1 MVVPASAD
9 GRNSMES
16 LDVRLSERTMDRNVP
31 ISRLTSFRDGPLEL
45 KLQVFLP
52 LSEAEKS
59 LLGDLQRTKVDLRPG
74 VELMREGEPIA
85 KILIVTEGWAIRH
98 RDLSDGR
105 RQIINFVLPGDFVGV
120 QSVLFAQS
128 DHSVSALTK
137 VKAAH
142 FEPDRIIEMFA
153 RFPRLA
159 AALSW
164 CTTRE
169 ESIIAERVAS
179 IGRRSAYERM
189 AHLFLELLY
198 RLRTI
203 KSAPDKSFELPVTQE
218 VLADVLGLSIV
229 HVNRTLRRLRQEGLI
244 ELDGGR
250 IVIPDIAALE
260 KTADFEK
267 HFLHAGPPP
276 RRVERQL
283 EALENGAV
291 LT

>member
-1 MVVPASAD
+1 MVV
-9 GRNSMES
+9 
-16 LDVRLSERTMDRNVP
+16 LDTAHNAPTDRTAV
-31 ISRLTSFRDGPLEL
+31 SGGGPLEW
-45 KLQVFLP
+45 KLLVFLP
-52 LSEAEKS
+52 LSEAEKA
-59 LLGDLQRTKVDLRPG
+59 LLADLQRTRIDLRPG
-74 VELMREGEPIA
+74 DELIVEGEPISRVF
-85 KILIVTEGWAIRH
+85 IVTEGWAIRH

-105 RQIINFVLPGDFVGV
+105 RQIVNFVLPGDFVGV
-120 QSVLFAQS
+120 QSLLFAQS

-142 FEPDRIIEMFA
+142 FEPDRIIELFA

-198 RLRTI
+198 RLRTVRAAAG
-203 KSAPDKSFELPVTQE
+203 KTFEMPVTQE

-229 HVNRTLRRLRQEGLI
+229 HVNRTLRRLRQERLI
-244 ELDGGR
+244 EMDGGR
-250 IVIPDIAALE
+250 IVIPDVAALE

-283 EALENGAV
+283 ETLESGASV
-291 LT
+291 A